1 MLPSPWGRG
10 HWIGGNSI
18 LVQTGDIIDRG
29 NASGP
34 IFRSLLRLQDP
45 WTLTVS
51 CEDVFCVQY
60 KQDCFSLTN
69 VFLFNNV
76 SFKQACFF
84 MGPIWHMFLF
94 KANGIF

>member
-1 MLPSPWGRG
+1 MYPIFCYLPHEMCLFLPWRRG

-51 CEDVFCVQY
+51 CEGVFFCSIQTGLFLLNKCICLTKCCV
-60 KQDCFSLTN
+60 KQTR
-69 VFLFNNV
+69 FL
-76 SFKQACFF
+76 
-84 MGPIWHMFLF
+84 MGPI
-94 KANGIF
+94 